1 MNSEQQRE
9 LIPMELGEVLRHSRE
24 KRAWT
29 LAMLAA
35 AIKVR
40 PEILAAIET
49 GETGHIPSVYLKGY
63 IRSYARQM
71 GVAQDSIEQRIAD
84 VRGIDPT
91 VQPVFKEGLPRKP
104 GDRWFKASSYV
115 MASAVVIALV
125 WQFTSEAVRFSQGDP
140 LLRPAQSDGS
150 PLPPVQAG
158 ENGTDNASNS
168 AIEVLVPAKTHMRAS
183 IASMNMAQEQATSPS
198 RPLVAEGA
206 WAAIGN
212 RDAAAVGKQTPMPS
226 GAKTIEI
233 ITSADSWVEIVDR
246 NGEKIEMDLLRAGS
260 HRTYNG
266 AAPFHLLLGRASS
279 IELFHNGEKVDLAPH
294 TRGNVARLTLG
305 AAEDAS
311 GPAANFDTESSA
323 MDSTPPGQG

>member
-1 MNSEQQRE
+1 LNSEQQRE
-9 LIPMELGEVLRHSRE
+9 LIPMELGDVLRNSRE
-24 KRAWT
+24 KRGWT
-29 LAMLAA
+29 LAMLAE

-40 PEILAAIET
+40 PEILTAIET

-63 IRSYARQM
+63 VRSYARQL
-71 GVAQDSIEQRIAD
+71 GVAQDFIEQQIAD
-84 VRGIDPT
+84 VRGVDPA

-125 WQFTSEAVRFSQGDP
+125 WQFTNEAVRFSQGDP

-150 PLPPVQAG
+150 PLLPALAS
-158 ENGTDNASNS
+158 ENGTEVAAKS
-168 AIEVLVPAKTHMRAS
+168 ATEVPAPAKTHMRAS
-183 IASMNMAQEQATSPS
+183 IASMNMAEEQAGGTS

-212 RDAAAVGKQTPMPS
+212 RDAAAAGNQAPVPAGTE
-226 GAKTIEI
+226 ALEI

-260 HRTYNG
+260 RRTYNL
-266 AAPFHLLLGRASS
+266 APPFHLLLGRASS
-279 IELFHNGEKVDLAPH
+279 VELFHDGEKVDLAPH

-305 AAEDAS
+305 TTEDAPE
-311 GPAANFDTESSA
+311 PAANFDTESSA
-323 MDSTPPGQG
+323 IQD

>member
-1 MNSEQQRE
+1 MNIEQQRE
-9 LIPMELGEVLRHSRE
+9 LIPMELGDVLRQSRE
-24 KRAWT
+24 KRGWT
-29 LAMLAA
+29 LAMLAE

-49 GETGHIPSVYLKGY
+49 GETDHIPSVYLKGY

-71 GVAQDSIEQRIAD
+71 GVAQDAIEQQIAD
-84 VRGIDPT
+84 VRGVDPV

-125 WQFTSEAVRFSQGDP
+125 WQFTNEAVRFSQGDP
-140 LLRPAQSDGS
+140 LLRPVQSDGS
-150 PLPPVQAG
+150 PLPPAQAG
-158 ENGTDNASNS
+158 EKGTGVAANS
-168 AIEVLVPAKTHMRAS
+168 AAELLAPAKTHMRAS
-183 IASMNMAQEQATSPS
+183 IASMNMAEEQVGSTS

-212 RDAAAVGKQTPMPS
+212 RDAAVVGKQPPVPV
-226 GAKTIEI
+226 GAKTLEI
-233 ITSADSWVEIVDR
+233 TTSADSWVEIIDR

-260 HRTYNG
+260 RRTYDG

-279 IELFHNGEKVDLAPH
+279 VELFHNGEKVDLAPH
-294 TRGNVARLTLG
+294 TRGNVARLTIG
-305 AAEDAS
+305 ATEDAS
-311 GPAANFDTESSA
+311 EPAANLDAESSA
-323 MDSTPPGQG
+323 MDLIPPGQG

>member
-24 KRAWT
+24 KRGWT
-29 LAMLAA
+29 LAMLAD

-40 PEILAAIET
+40 AEILAAIET

-63 IRSYARQM
+63 IRSYARQL
-71 GVAQDSIEQRIAD
+71 GVAQDFIEQQMVD
-84 VRGIDPT
+84 VRGVDPA
-91 VQPVFKEGLPRKP
+91 VQPVFKEGLPRQP

-115 MASAVVIALV
+115 MASVVVIALV
-125 WQFTSEAVRFSQGDP
+125 WQFTNEAVRFSQGDP

-150 PLPPVQAG
+150 PVLPAQAS
-158 ENGTDNASNS
+158 ENGTGVAAES
-168 AIEVLVPAKTHMRAS
+168 ATEAPPAPAKTHMRAS
-183 IASMNMAQEQATSPS
+183 IASMNTAGERAGSTG

-212 RDAAAVGKQTPMPS
+212 RDAAAAGNQAPAPAGT
-226 GAKTIEI
+226 KTLEI

-260 HRTYNG
+260 RRTYNL
-266 AAPFHLLLGRASS
+266 ASPFHLLLGRAASV
-279 IELFHNGEKVDLAPH
+279 ELFHDGEKVDLAPH
-294 TRGNVARLTLG
+294 TRGNVARFTLG
-305 AAEDAS
+305 ATEDVTE
-311 GPAANFDTESSA
+311 PAANFDTESSA
-323 MDSTPPGQG
+323 IQD